1 MASLVKESFT
11 TKNSP
16 SACSTSSSSRARNVI
31 ALTCAAACSL
41 VLWNN
46 TSLNATGI
54 DGKAFGSNLN
64 NDQVS
69 IPSIAGLGTNGR
81 FHQSGL
87 GGIHNINHPAGARAR
102 RKLSGANVI
111 IPTSAVPHAV
121 PSLSKENIENL
132 HGHYVHD
139 EHRSPF
145 ASFLYN
151 RTKEELEAE
160 QIDYIER
167 MSKIGEEWGAWD
179 FNDEHPEIRP
189 IANFDKIP
197 YKDMMNKDFPEKAW
211 QMDQKYVTDFV
222 AEGRKLVNR
231 VKEGIYAE
239 YGHPSKGLSEAEI
252 EARNEF
258 FKIHITEDEKSPPA
272 KDGWAFISKKGL
284 NMFAKK
290 LLHSMMSNDEFYFI
304 MGGHSAAAGHGNN
317 FHQTYMMELANIMEP
332 VMHKLGVRLIVRNLA
347 MGGLGTT
354 HYSLGAS
361 TLYGE
366 TDVMYWDSGMTEKSG
381 ADQDLFHKQVLLGG
395 ERVPVLLNGAVN
407 DLKVETGDNL
417 WYGGIMDGMTAVAET
432 TDLDQGETL
441 PWAIQ
446 YLRCAADQ
454 TSLCNGRAGIPKYH
468 DSCWIDRSD
477 FNPKMKQNPGGVGGK
492 ASWHPGDLVHKFQG
506 RKLTM
511 LMLRA
516 LEETFNLWELGIQ
529 SDGFPLNESYWHIG
543 ETYTDSRT
551 KLSDYLN
558 NDGYNTTACEKRW
571 GGNPTVE
578 GMGLDRACRTA
589 LKGMSEFTPINRG
602 YHNSISKHTKTAP
615 NGYKPHVT
623 SEALYEGVDILPPF
637 WKVPEGHVDV
647 HAIAIASTY
656 AAPELDNV
664 WVDDNGDDDTEE
676 AESSRRMLRKAATE
690 LLAVNNVSESTEGDG
705 AGDKRYL
712 KGDEVVPGQGWMISA
727 TASEEVTGYCDG
739 SPMCSDCKRSINR
752 DCLLSGQ
759 NDGRSQV
766 SGDGLSGWLVVN
778 VPDVKE
784 GLIFARLE
792 WWHARRI
799 SQTDGWTEVNN
810 GIGGRLLGKVEAW
823 PDDLFFDIAVN
834 GKIVK
839 TYNYEEMM
847 AKTGEIAYNESF
859 YPLVDDKSVTGDVE
873 LGLRMRSEKDPRMAG
888 MAVTHI
894 YWA

>member
-1 MASLVKESFT
+1 
-11 TKNSP
+11 
-16 SACSTSSSSRARNVI
+16 
-31 ALTCAAACSL
+31 
-41 VLWNN
+41 
-46 TSLNATGI
+46 
-54 DGKAFGSNLN
+54 
-64 NDQVS
+64 
-69 IPSIAGLGTNGR
+69 
-81 FHQSGL
+81 
-87 GGIHNINHPAGARAR
+87 
-102 RKLSGANVI
+102 
-111 IPTSAVPHAV
+111 
-121 PSLSKENIENL
+121 
-132 HGHYVHD
+132 
-139 EHRSPF
+139 
-145 ASFLYN
+145 
-151 RTKEELEAE
+151 
-160 QIDYIER
+160 
-167 MSKIGEEWGAWD
+167 
-179 FNDEHPEIRP
+179 
-189 IANFDKIP
+189 
-197 YKDMMNKDFPEKAW
+197 
-211 QMDQKYVTDFV
+211 
-222 AEGRKLVNR
+222 
-231 VKEGIYAE
+231 
-239 YGHPSKGLSEAEI
+239 
-252 EARNEF
+252 
-258 FKIHITEDEKSPPA
+258 
-272 KDGWAFISKKGL
+272 
-284 NMFAKK
+284 
-290 LLHSMMSNDEFYFI
+290 
-304 MGGHSAAAGHGNN
+304 
-317 FHQTYMMELANIMEP
+317 
-332 VMHKLGVRLIVRNLA
+332 
-347 MGGLGTT
+347 
-354 HYSLGAS
+354 
-361 TLYGE
+361 
-366 TDVMYWDSGMTEKSG
+366 
-381 ADQDLFHKQVLLGG
+381 
-395 ERVPVLLNGAVN
+395 
-407 DLKVETGDNL
+407 
-417 WYGGIMDGMTAVAET
+417 
-432 TDLDQGETL
+432 
-441 PWAIQ
+441 
-446 YLRCAADQ
+446 
-454 TSLCNGRAGIPKYH
+454 
-468 DSCWIDRSD
+468 
-477 FNPKMKQNPGGVGGK
+477 
-492 ASWHPGDLVHKFQG
+492 
-506 RKLTM
+506 M

-551 KLSDYLN
+551 KLSNYLN

-602 YHNSISKHTKTAP
+602 YHNSISKHTKAAP
-615 NGYKPHVT
+615 NGYKPHVI
-623 SEALYEGVDILPPF
+623 SKALYEGVDILPPF

-664 WVDDNGDDDTEE
+664 WVDDNDNDDAEE

-690 LLAVNNVSESTEGDG
+690 RLAVDDVSESTESDG

-712 KGDEVVPGQGWMISA
+712 KGDEVVPGQGWMISS
-727 TASEEVTGYCDG
+727 TASKEVTGYCDG

-759 NDGRSQV
+759 NDARSQV